1 MVDTISTETNI
12 NKSLSADAELNSAYD
27 YLRSGQYKLCKRTID
42 KKFPKLKSELDKVNF
57 NIVKILLFNKMKKIK
72 DSKKLIEQVTKQV
85 LESSSLSSNQDLCNY
100 FKNVLRELNE
110 ESAANEIFKNN
121 IKNYNLSKISRT
133 DQFMIMKELTLNYEF
148 SELYSKVN
156 AFLKNENDPDVK
168 FLTMLKYEVIYI
180 LAFKLEK
187 LSKVIVNLTL
197 KEMLNNYEK
206 LKSEKGFI
214 DILVKYLLG
223 MGDFSTFLNLFEEKN
238 IEFTN
243 APIEDLLIEI
253 YYKKDEGVKLVN
265 FLINSIRKNLHE
277 WNYAHYLRLVNFLF
291 SNFEKKGG
299 LNKIETE
306 KILENF
312 YKFNFSDLEKN
323 KAFFENF
330 KFDNL
335 NIDINTIFTDLLIFF
350 STIHSSVADKKIN
363 FNAYK
368 SALLVKLNFFHN
380 LVISNESVYKIC
392 SREIYKILS
401 EILDNSVSKQSILIE
416 ISKFFIYLDENT
428 RGEIL
433 ARFRI
438 NGDNETNQEFS
449 ENEKEKIIFYFKLE
463 KMLMSTTSVTEI
475 SNLSNKVSNLSNIY
489 FSLTKNSSKLEKGER
504 ILGDDIIVLI
514 NEYFFG
520 FINESNNKDQINC
533 LSSDESDEFLR
544 LSYAVYSLNAIASE
558 RSPFNYDISLF
569 FLRSAAFLN
578 LPAKVFEILKF
589 MNLKGPQFET
599 VSYIAFPVFSDNFYK
614 PGLQYLIDS
623 FDRWES
629 NNKKSIRKTFWKM
642 FTGRNFWSTEELLMF
657 LNENDNSYYKHVL
670 SFLDTILSYN
680 DNYTFS
686 YEDESVRMENF
697 ADITEALIS
706 SYSKFEKQLNQSKL
720 TNSQDLVISI
730 FKFKK
735 IPNITDVNLMRKNV
749 NFSEN
754 NFKYKID
761 SLWKNNIIHENN
773 PGFKSNFL
781 KQNDIQV
788 LGAFD
793 QETYLNLRNLN
804 KILMSSISLNRN
816 DLTKEILEKYNNA
829 IAKEQSLRLNEF
841 ENINKGLLDIYLKS
855 VGNADTINKEEE
867 NIDKF
872 YGELK
877 EKYLVQ
883 SEKLRNNYCSNIFNF
898 VNQKIFTHN
907 YQNFRFFYLPNF
919 TLLTSKFVD
928 MVSDNKKSFKDA
940 AAMKSKFLN
949 HYKVPFMNYFVDT
962 ASNLETTIK
971 SLNSRD
977 TVEYFLKSVN
987 SFIKSDHM
995 GSYSGIVEEL
1005 GARFH
1010 DEQKEILKGLVD
1022 VSKLY
1027 KNFVKDNI

>member
-1 MVDTISTETNI
+1 MVDHISTESNI

-85 LESSSLSSNQDLCNY
+85 LESPSLSSNQDLCNY

-110 ESAANEIFKNN
+110 ESAANEIFKNS

-156 AFLKNENDPDVK
+156 AFLKNENDPDTK
-168 FLTMLKYEVIYI
+168 FLTLLKYEVIYI

-214 DILVKYLLG
+214 DILVKFLLG
-223 MGDFSTFLNLFEEKN
+223 MGDYTTFLNLFEEKN

-243 APIEDLLIEI
+243 APIDELLIEI
-253 YYKKDEGVKLVN
+253 YYKKDDGVKLVN

-277 WNYAHYLRLVNFLF
+277 WNYSHYQRLVNFLF
-291 SNFEKKGG
+291 SHFEKKGE
-299 LNKIETE
+299 LNKIDTE
-306 KILENF
+306 KILGNLSQ
-312 YKFNFSDLEKN
+312 FNLSDQEKN
-323 KAFFENF
+323 KQFFDNF
-330 KFDNL
+330 KFEDL
-335 NIDINTIFTDLLIFF
+335 NSDINTIFSNLLIFF
-350 STIHSSVADKKIN
+350 SSIHSSVADKKIN

-368 SALLVKLNFFHN
+368 SALLVKLAFLHN
-380 LVISNESVYKIC
+380 LVLANESAYKLC

-401 EILDNSVSKQSILIE
+401 EILDNSVTKQSILIE
-416 ISKFFIYLDENT
+416 VSKFFIYLDENM
-428 RGEIL
+428 RKEIL
-433 ARFRI
+433 SRFLT
-438 NGDNETNQEFS
+438 NYETNSELS
-449 ENEKEKIIFYFKLE
+449 ENEKEKIIFYYKLE
-463 KMLMSTTSVTEI
+463 KMLMLTPS
-475 SNLSNKVSNLSNIY
+475 LSNTSILSEKISILSNIY
-489 FSLTKNSSKLEKGER
+489 FSITKNSNKLEKGER
-504 ILGDDIIVLI
+504 ILGDDLIILS

-520 FINESNNKDQINC
+520 FINESNNKNNESS
-533 LSSDESDEFLR
+533 LSNEEFIK
-544 LSYAVYSLNAIASE
+544 LSYAVYSLNAVASE
-558 RSPFNYDISLF
+558 RSPYNYDISLF
-569 FLRSAAFLN
+569 FLRSAAYLN

-599 VSYIAFPVFSDNFYK
+599 VSYIAFPVFFNNFYK

-623 FDRWES
+623 FERWES

-642 FTGRNFWSTEELLMF
+642 FTGRNFWSTEELLLF

-670 SFLDTILSYN
+670 SFLDTMLAYN

-697 ADITEALIS
+697 CDITEALLS
-706 SYSKFEKQLNQSKL
+706 SYSKFEKQLNNNKL
-720 TNSQDLVISI
+720 TKNQDLVISI
-730 FKFKK
+730 FKFKQV
-735 IPNITDVNLMRKNV
+735 PNVTDLNLMKQNKNY
-749 NFSEN
+749 SEN
-754 NFKYKID
+754 DFKYKID
-761 SLWKNNIIHENN
+761 SLWKNNIIHENY

-781 KQNDIQV
+781 RQNDIQV
-788 LGAFD
+788 LDSFDSEAFLD
-793 QETYLNLRNLN
+793 LRSLN
-804 KILMSSISLNRN
+804 KILFSSIALNRT
-816 DLTKEILEKYNNA
+816 DLMKETLLKYNNA
-829 IAKEQSLRLNEF
+829 ISKEHNIRFNEY
-841 ENINKGLLDIYLKS
+841 EKINKNLLDIYVKS
-855 VGNADTINKEEE
+855 IGNVDNINKEEE
-867 NIDKF
+867 SIDKY

-877 EKYLVQ
+877 ENYLVQ
-883 SEKLRNNYCSNIFNF
+883 SEKLRNNFSANILNF
-898 VNQKIFTHN
+898 GNQKNFTSQ
-907 YQNFRFFYLPNF
+907 YQAFRFFYLPNF

-928 MVSDNKKSFKDA
+928 LVSDNKKSFKDA
-940 AAMKSKFLN
+940 AALKSKFLN
-949 HYKVPFMNYFVDT
+949 HFKVPFMNYFVDT
-962 ASNLETTIK
+962 ATNLETTFK

-977 TVEYFLKSVN
+977 IVEYFLKSIN
-987 SFIKSDHM
+987 SFVQNENLT
-995 GSYSGIVEEL
+995 SYSHIVEDL

-1010 DEQKEILKGLVD
+1010 DEQKEILKGIVD
-1022 VSKLY
+1022 VSKSY